1 MAEVR
6 PNGRN
11 DSPREMHKTCK
22 VALTDIAVLPR
33 LRPLEPPVVNALA
46 VSMSVAGLIHPIVL
60 RSSPA
65 GFHLV
70 LGRHRL
76 EAARKL
82 NWQTIPAIIFPG
94 MTSDQAA
101 LAEIESGLRSRST
114 PKPEERPREEITNGG
129 RGWKAAARK
138 FFGPLGGQTRSG
150 LAVERK

>member
-1 MAEVR
+1 MAEVM

-11 DSPREMHKTCK
+11 GSPREMHKTCN

-33 LRPLEPPVVNALA
+33 LRSLDPAAVNALA

-65 GFHLV
+65 GYHLV

-101 LAEIESGLRSRST
+101 LVEIESSLRSRSA
-114 PKPEERPREEITNGG
+114 PKSEERPREEITNGR
-129 RGWKAAARK
+129 RGWKAAVRK
-138 FFGPLGGQTRSG
+138 FFGPPGRKTRNG
-150 LAVERK
+150 LAVEWK